1 MADLLAT
8 LQGYMS
14 TILGNPVYLLL
25 AIGVLSLLMLI
36 AVLHRIHKIHNE
48 DIFVHQAWGANW
60 KGR

>member
-8 LQGYMS
+8 LQGYLS

-25 AIGVLSLLMLI
+25 VIGVLSLLLLI
-36 AVLHRIHKIHNE
+36 AVLHHIHKIHNE